1 MYLLQLAQFFGHLLC
16 ALFALFALFLHRSV
30 TSV

>member
-1 MYLLQLAQFFGHLLC
+1 VGMYLLQLAQFFGHLFC
-16 ALFALFALFLHRSV
+16 ALFALFFHRSV

>member
-1 MYLLQLAQFFGHLLC
+1 MYLLQLAQFFGHLPC
-16 ALFALFALFLHRSV
+16 ALIALFFHRSV

>member
-16 ALFALFALFLHRSV
+16 VLFALFLHRSV